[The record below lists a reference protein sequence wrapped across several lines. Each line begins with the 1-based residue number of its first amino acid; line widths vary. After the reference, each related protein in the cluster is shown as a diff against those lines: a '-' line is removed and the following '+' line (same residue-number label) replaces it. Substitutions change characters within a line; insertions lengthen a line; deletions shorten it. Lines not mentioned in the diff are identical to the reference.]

1 MAADPTHGADMDLT
15 SALAAGGGV
24 VLARDHP
31 QLRRQLSRAAA
42 SRELVRVMRGVYVV
56 PGAEDDPAFM
66 VQVVQEVWPDAV
78 FTGETAAWL
87 NGMVDQPPDV
97 VTAVRP
103 GRPIRTGHFR
113 VGRARLPDE
122 LWVERDSGLRVL
134 TQVMTAVDVI
144 PRLGARLVDLLM
156 RKSRDVPALL
166 RRFERAMALSG
177 HRPGNQRR
185 RAVLSRTTTNP
196 WSELERILHDLLE
209 AAGITGWLANHPV
222 RAGETQVFL
231 DVAFPDQLLCVE
243 VDGFT
248 HHSSREAFERD
259 RSRGNLL
266 VLEGWQVLRF
276 TWRVLTE
283 EPQRVIDQIRQA
295 LSGWAR

>member
-1 MAADPTHGADMDLT
+1 ML
-15 SALAAGGGV
+15 
-24 VLARDHP
+24 
-31 QLRRQLSRAAA
+31 
-42 SRELVRVMRGVYVV
+42 RGVYVA

-66 VQVVQEVWPDAV
+66 VEVVQRVWPDAV

-87 NGMVDQPPDV
+87 NGMIDQPPEV

-103 GRPIRTGHFR
+103 GRPIRTGRFR

-144 PRLGARLVDLLM
+144 PRLGARLVDLLL

-177 HRPGNQRR
+177 HRPGNPRR

-209 AAGITGWLANHPV
+209 AAAITGWLANHPV
-222 RAGETQVFL
+222 HVGAALLHL
-231 DVAFPDQLLCVE
+231 DVAFPDQLLCIE
-243 VDGFT
+243 VDGFA

-259 RSRGNLL
+259 RYRGNLL

-283 EPQRVIDQIRQA
+283 EPQRVIEQIRQA
-295 LSGWAR
+295 LSGWTR